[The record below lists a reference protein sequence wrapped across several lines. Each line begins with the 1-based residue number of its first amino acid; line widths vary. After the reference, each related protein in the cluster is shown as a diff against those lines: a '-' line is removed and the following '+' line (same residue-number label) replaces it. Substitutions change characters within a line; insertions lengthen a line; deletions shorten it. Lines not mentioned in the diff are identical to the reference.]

1 MVYAI
6 SYEINLIF
14 FSKSFVYLLV
24 SSLNICCNILHCK
37 IFPWTPRAAKLESG
51 KAFKLV
57 CKIRTFFFFFF
68 LQKTQRI
75 RNEGVERQDLQH
87 LRIIKTEIRARK
99 KNAIFFM
106 SKSCSFN
113 LLYSWTSNLVSICFC
128 YVYLNIS
135 VFTICFCY
143 VNIVYHVLC
152 YIHARH
158 HVLPWAKLEAL
169 NKKMHL
175 NLKVSIFLIKT
186 LSFD

>member
-1 MVYAI
+1 MW
-6 SYEINLIF
+6 
-14 FSKSFVYLLV
+14 
-24 SSLNICCNILHCK
+24 NICLNS
-37 IFPWTPRAAKLESG
+37 FRPWIRVLIWVTGYWHYPG
-51 KAFKLV
+51 KTRFNPPWSSKYDIYGA
-57 CKIRTFFFFFF
+57 
-68 LQKTQRI
+68 
-75 RNEGVERQDLQH
+75 ERKFQCSVSL
-87 LRIIKTEIRARK
+87 K

-106 SKSCSFN
+106 STSCSFN

-143 VNIVYHVLC
+143 INIVYHVLC